1 MLHKSDKNASLFV
14 VLALGLFFLGGLLTT
29 VLPAMVDK
37 SWGKPFENSDPS
49 KGPTG
54 KLVQYTALEQKGYEI
69 YIREG
74 CKYCHTQQTRTLESD
89 TIRSGW
95 KGVKSPVSTP
105 DEFVYDYRQTFGT
118 KRTGPDLSRV
128 GGKYNA
134 QWHKA
139 HFKNPR
145 DLVPGSTQR
154 AGSVF
159 AEPWPCQELAPGQRL
174 RAVRGTM
181 QDYTYQSVLFA
192 YLLFVI
198 FFGLAAYFFFRTMK
212 AGYWGKESEAPKYR
226 MLEDDPLDAHKQ
238 PPAPRRN

>member
-14 VLALGLFFLGGLLTT
+14 VLALGLFFIGGLLTT
-29 VLPAMVDK
+29 VLPAAVDK

-54 KLVQYTALEQKGYEI
+54 KLVQYTAEEQRGYEI

-128 GGKYNA
+128 GGKYNK

-139 HFKNPR
+139 HFNNPR
-145 DLVPGSTQR
+145 DLVPGSIMPP
-154 AGSVF
+154 F
-159 AEPWPCQELAPGQRL
+159 PWIANNPQELSEL
-174 RAVRGTM
+174 V
-181 QDYTYQSVLFA
+181 A
-192 YLLFVI
+192 YLQTR
-198 FFGLAAYFFFRTMK
+198 GRAKNWRPDNDYEK
-212 AGYWGKESEAPKYR
+212 
-226 MLEDDPLDAHKQ
+226 
-238 PPAPRRN
+238 